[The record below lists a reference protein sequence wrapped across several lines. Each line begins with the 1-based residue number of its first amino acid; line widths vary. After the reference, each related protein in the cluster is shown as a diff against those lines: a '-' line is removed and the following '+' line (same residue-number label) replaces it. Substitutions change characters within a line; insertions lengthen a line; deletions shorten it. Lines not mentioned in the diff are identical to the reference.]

1 MSDWNKYTKIIK
13 ILPKYGKIIKSMEGN
28 MMEIKQQKKQ
38 TEKNLSIIN
47 NLWRSL
53 WHTNKKT
60 RNKRKR
66 KANGTGRFLEWSE

>member
-1 MSDWNKYTKIIK
+1 MSDLNKYTKIIK

-28 MMEIKQQKKQ
+28 MMEIKEQKKQ

-53 WHTNKKT
+53 
-60 RNKRKR
+60 
-66 KANGTGRFLEWSE
+66 